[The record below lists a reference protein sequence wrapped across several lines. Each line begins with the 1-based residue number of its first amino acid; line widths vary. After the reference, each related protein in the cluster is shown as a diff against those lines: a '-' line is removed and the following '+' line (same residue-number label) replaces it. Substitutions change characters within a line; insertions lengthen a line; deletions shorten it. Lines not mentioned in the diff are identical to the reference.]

1 MAKYFG
7 YCLQENKNKQQE
19 KNMKKNKK
27 TRVYHY
33 HDHPYRV
40 RKVWPKRGYVSDGV
54 WIEGEKAEVVYRG
67 ADYICVSIRVHKGQD
82 YWSVQPG
89 PVQTGE
95 SFEVDFKGESDK
107 EHYAQLTKELE
118 NRSCKKGLTILVS

>member
-40 RKVWPKRGYVSDGV
+40 KKVWPKRGYVSDGAWV
-54 WIEGEKAEVVYRG
+54 EGEEAEEIYRS
-67 ADYICVSIRVHKGQD
+67 ADYICVSVRVHKGQD
-82 YWSVQPG
+82 YWSVRPG
-89 PVQTGE
+89 SGKTGK
-95 SFEVDFKGESDK
+95 SFEVDFLGEGDK
-107 EHYAQLTKELE
+107 EHYAQLAQKLEEHYRKE
-118 NRSCKKGLTILVS
+118 GLTILVS